1 MHSQSTRPV
10 SEKKIFRNKKRKL
23 VMAGIPNASNAKKTQ
38 ETLLPNVKYAFAQDG
53 KIVSK
58 EVEQVLNNQA
68 LPRPGKFSWIT
79 FYTQSPNGELDFRMP
94 VNVHCLLSLPEKPE
108 EYHYYAGRL
117 QKSELKQQ
125 LVRPWVD
132 YETQYKTYVDRKP
145 KRLMERIQTQ
155 ITDQITGS
163 LNDRSR
169 WQFVLPKLV
178 RPLSFKQARTFL
190 HACLPLITCSYF
202 HPGMEVW
209 SHWPKAR
216 DLWTSIMF
224 QQWVANQ
231 QSLEM
236 SKSVLPPQRWDPT
249 PFFSFHGTDKTSA
262 LLILNHGPNIH
273 MAHDHQAH
281 GSGFYVSK
289 DIHEARRYVKSEGKG
304 EGAIVMLLTC
314 NGLYHS
320 QMPDWNS
327 EDSDDSNDDEPI
339 GDSKLHISNGIED
352 SDDDERLWKNEPH
365 ILNPG
370 IDTNE
375 PLRSNKPHISNPST
389 DTDDSDDDEP
399 VLNQFKGSQFTRE
412 RRKEVKLTSQTYEV
426 GNPNYLVVRNNCVVF
441 PLCAF
446 VY

>member
-10 SEKKIFRNKKRKL
+10 SEKKIFRKKKRKL
-23 VMAGIPNASNAKKTQ
+23 VTAGIPNASNAKKTQ

-53 KIVSK
+53 KIVPK

-68 LPRPGKFSWIT
+68 LPSPGKFSWIT
-79 FYTQSPNGELDFRMP
+79 FYTQSPNGELDSRMP
-94 VNVHCLLSLPEKPE
+94 VDVHCLLSSTEKPE

-145 KRLMERIQTQ
+145 KTLMERIQTQ

-178 RPLSFKQARTFL
+178 RPLPFKQARTFL

-216 DLWTSIMF
+216 SLWTSIMF

-231 QSLEM
+231 QSVEM
-236 SKSVLPPQRWDPT
+236 SQSVLPPQRWDPT

-289 DIHEARRYVKSEGKG
+289 DIHRARRYVKSEGNG

-327 EDSDDSNDDEPI
+327 EYISKSRTGSEDSDDSDDDEPLC
-339 GDSKLHISNGIED
+339 DSKLNISKGNED
-352 SDDDERLWKNEPH
+352 SDDDERLCN
-365 ILNPG
+365 
-370 IDTNE
+370 
-375 PLRSNKPHISNPST
+375 NKPLCPP

-399 VLNQFKGSQFTRE
+399 VLNQFNGSQFTRE